1 MVGLDRAQSAN
12 HVLVSEQWYIMGEGE
27 EKLGPYEAEQMQQH
41 ALAGSLT
48 SEHLVW
54 TERLDSWVPA
64 SAVEGLLPVVQS
76 NLTAQVVNP
85 RSAAPSALL
94 DPSYHTT
101 ARALRLIHFGSLLG
115 ILTATPIAPIWI
127 IVAPQVPLAAHSQ
140 LAFALLALALASLL
154 FFVIELIG
162 HCMGFAPR
170 STPARACLGG
180 VLLFQLC
187 SLIVALRYSSDV
199 LAFLLGDDLLQLLDA
214 LSLGAYYRILVFSVV
229 LSFFHFSTKMVSFML
244 MARYMS
250 EISISLGLPGT
261 DASSFRIR
269 IYWML
274 GTLALAAFLGPLAL
288 AAFCIQYILAY
299 FNYLGLLSS
308 TRQSIFF
315 QQRRRRPL

>member
-1 MVGLDRAQSAN
+1 
-12 HVLVSEQWYIMGEGE
+12 MGEGE

-64 SAVEGLLPVVQS
+64 SAVEGLLPVVRS
-76 NLTAQVVNP
+76 NLTDSSRQPPVVNP
-85 RSAAPSALL
+85 RSAAPPALL

-170 STPARACLGG
+170 SKPARACLGG
-180 VLLFQLC
+180 LSC
-187 SLIVALRYSSDV
+187 SNCV
-199 LAFLLGDDLLQLLDA
+199 
-214 LSLGAYYRILVFSVV
+214 
-229 LSFFHFSTKMVSFML
+229 
-244 MARYMS
+244 
-250 EISISLGLPGT
+250 P
-261 DASSFRIR
+261 
-269 IYWML
+269 
-274 GTLALAAFLGPLAL
+274 
-288 AAFCIQYILAY
+288 
-299 FNYLGLLSS
+299 
-308 TRQSIFF
+308 
-315 QQRRRRPL
+315 